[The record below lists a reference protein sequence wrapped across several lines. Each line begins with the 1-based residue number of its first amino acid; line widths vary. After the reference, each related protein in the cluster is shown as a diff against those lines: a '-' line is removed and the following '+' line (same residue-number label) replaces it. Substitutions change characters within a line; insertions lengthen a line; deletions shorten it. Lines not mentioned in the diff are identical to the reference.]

1 MSRSKANPDLLDQS
15 IMIKATV
22 LAGVVFGI
30 ILILVGLVRNY
41 LDVVPG
47 SFGDQVHT
55 GINLLL
61 CWLSVTSA
69 VKTMDNMRKG
79 IPTWRLLTAGFIVPL
94 VGVVMYQLVFHL
106 ISAFKDTKDA
116 NATGF
121 KSVLFYMAI
130 GMVVAGVA
138 LINLRVKNRKKGAV
152 IEAVFVISVALLF
165 VLLMKFR

>member
-1 MSRSKANPDLLDQS
+1 MARTKANPDMLDQS

-30 ILILVGLVRNY
+30 ILIIVGSIRNY
-41 LDVVPG
+41 IGVAQG
-47 SFGDQVHT
+47 SVGDQVHT

-61 CWLSVTSA
+61 CWVSVLSA
-69 VKTMDNMRKG
+69 IKTMNSMRKG
-79 IPTWRLLTAGFIVPL
+79 IPHWRLLTAGFIVPL

-106 ISAFKDTKDA
+106 VSTFRHAKDA

-121 KSVLFYMAI
+121 KSVLFYMAV

-138 LINLRVKNRKKGAV
+138 LINLRVKNRKKV
-152 IEAVFVISVALLF
+152 IIFEAVFIISIALLF
-165 VLLMKFR
+165 LLLMK

>member
-1 MSRSKANPDLLDQS
+1 MARTKANPDLLDTS

-22 LAGVVFGI
+22 LAGVVLGI
-30 ILILVGLVRNY
+30 LLILVGLIRNY
-41 LDVVPG
+41 LVIAPG

-55 GINLLL
+55 GVNLLL

-69 VKTMDNMRKG
+69 VKTMNGMRKG

-94 VGVVMYQLVFHL
+94 VGVVLYQLVFL
-106 ISAFKDTKDA
+106 IVSAFKDAKDV

-138 LINLRVKNRKKGAV
+138 LINLRVRNRKKGAI
-152 IEAVFVISVALLF
+152 IEIAFVVSVALLF
-165 VLLMKFR
+165 VLLMK